1 MKRLRIR
8 PILGLWVVLSIA
20 SLAACATVTPTSR
33 AAEKSGTSTNV
44 TKTTDLQDEAPS
56 TDSTEAT
63 PATEPAVS
71 FGENAGPVELMRD
84 LTPRNGSAVFLG
96 VASRLQDREEERD
109 AALLHIAE
117 QASRYVRIR
126 ASYRFIS
133 ERNTSSIGFLDD
145 IDAAWDTDYAD
156 SLIDSVEILFE
167 TQDHAGTYVLGTV
180 PGLPAPPSSAGIAL
194 PPQGEPGWINEPP
207 EIPGFLTAVGIATP
221 SRRFRDSVDRAD
233 QEALKGLLQ
242 QTGTTVR
249 MIEDRRDEER
259 AGTQMRVTTAQEAE
273 ATLRSF
279 YVLSRYATPDQRY
292 YYSLAI
298 AKEE

>member
-1 MKRLRIR
+1 MKRLTIR
-8 PILGLWVVLSIA
+8 TFLVLSA
-20 SLAACATVTPTSR
+20 VLGVVSLTACATVTPAS
-33 AAEKSGTSTNV
+33 AGTSEGDNT
-44 TKTTDLQDEAPS
+44 TSAAKTTDVEDDAPAPAPS
-56 TDSTEAT
+56 FSED
-63 PATEPAVS
+63 
-71 FGENAGPVELMRD
+71 AGPVELMRN

-96 VASRLQDREEERD
+96 VAARLQDREEERD
-109 AALLHIAE
+109 AAILHIAE
-117 QASRYVRIR
+117 QASRYVWIR

-133 ERNTSSIGFLDD
+133 ERNTSSIGYLDD
-145 IDAAWDTDYAD
+145 IDAAWDTEYAD
-156 SLIDSVEILFE
+156 SLVDSVEVVFE

-180 PGLPAPPSSAGIAL
+180 PDLPT
-194 PPQGEPGWINEPP
+194 PPQSAQIAVPPEGEPAWINDPP
-207 EIPGFLTAVGIATP
+207 AIPGFLTAVGVVTP

-259 AGTQMRVTTAQEAE
+259 SGTQMRVTTAQEAE

-298 AKEE
+298 AEEE